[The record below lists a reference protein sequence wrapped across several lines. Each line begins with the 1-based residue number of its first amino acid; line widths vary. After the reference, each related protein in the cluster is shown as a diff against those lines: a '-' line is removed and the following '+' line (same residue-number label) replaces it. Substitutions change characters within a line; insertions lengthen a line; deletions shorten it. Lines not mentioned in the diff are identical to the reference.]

1 MIDSLPDSPNSLSE
15 LSVSLSECYSLSA
28 YASLSETPAAPT
40 FLFFVFS
47 PETEVE
53 NTLIHNEG
61 NIYCIKIK
69 LNIKICT
76 NLQKE
81 L

>member
-1 MIDSLPDSPNSLSE
+1 L
-15 LSVSLSECYSLSA
+15 LSA
-28 YASLSETPAAPT
+28 YASLSETPATAT
-40 FLFFVFS
+40 FLFFIFS
-47 PETEVE
+47 LETEVE
-53 NTLIHNEG
+53 NALIHNEG
-61 NIYCIKIK
+61 NIYNIKIK